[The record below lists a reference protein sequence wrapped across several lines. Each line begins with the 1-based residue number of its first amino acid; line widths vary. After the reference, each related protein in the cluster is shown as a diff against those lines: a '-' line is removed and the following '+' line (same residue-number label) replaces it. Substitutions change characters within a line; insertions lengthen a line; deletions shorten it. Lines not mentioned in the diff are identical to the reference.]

1 MDCIARTF
9 REVFPDAWIV
19 RGDFY
24 TAMPIIGL
32 IGGRSLASVDWEK
45 VDAACARVRTAGVCL
60 DPLLRH
66 REGVAMCVVG
76 PLPAPAAGP
85 VNTLASSWLE
95 WDAARNV
102 IGQRA
107 PWFIHIPCATYLR
120 DIHTA
125 TTSTLPEPLRAA
137 HIAGQ
142 HFHTLEIAA
151 AANLPQ
157 TADLLHQAR
166 AQLPAA
172 LRADPAADWT
182 RWPMRHRPEHP

>member
-1 MDCIARTF
+1 MGERPHGYGA
-9 REVFPDAWIV
+9 
-19 RGDFY
+19 
-24 TAMPIIGL
+24 
-32 IGGRSLASVDWEK
+32 
-45 VDAACARVRTAGVCL
+45 AACCALHAHVVLTAATLQADLLGLQRKYSGHHVGDDANVCGGQHVHGVKHRARC
-60 DPLLRH
+60 
-66 REGVAMCVVG
+66 
-76 PLPAPAAGP
+76 
-85 VNTLASSWLE
+85 
-95 WDAARNV
+95 NV